1 MNLTDELRKYRALIE
16 DSEPKNI
23 SEPED
28 NKPELKL
35 EDYGQEVII
44 DLHNVD
50 PSFFAMKNVRHY
62 VEKLCDEIGMKRG
75 PIYVWGDDKSLGTMH
90 NPKADGI
97 SCVQFLYTSSIT
109 IHALDE
115 LQKVFVNIFSC
126 RKFDAEQ
133 ALKFTTKHIGGDLA
147 RFRDIKRD

>member
-1 MNLTDELRKYRALIE
+1 MNLTEEIRKYRRTLIE
-16 DSEPKNI
+16 DDKDATESAE
-23 SEPED
+23 EVR
-28 NKPELKL
+28 L
-35 EDYGQEVII
+35 ETYGQEVII
-44 DLHNVD
+44 DLHNVNPD
-50 PSFFAMKNVRHY
+50 FFQMKHVRHY
-62 VEKLCDEIGMKRG
+62 AEKLCEIIKMKKG

-126 RKFDAEQ
+126 RQFDADK
-133 ALKFTTKHIGGDLA
+133 AMKFTMQHIGGDLA
-147 RFRDIKRD
+147 RFHNIKRQ